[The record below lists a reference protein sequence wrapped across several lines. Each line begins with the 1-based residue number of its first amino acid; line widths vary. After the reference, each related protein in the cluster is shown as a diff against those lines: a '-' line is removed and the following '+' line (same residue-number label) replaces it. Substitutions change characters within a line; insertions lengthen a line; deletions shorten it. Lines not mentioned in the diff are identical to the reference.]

1 MTSYRMKI
9 LLVEDDQALA
19 NALQR
24 ALEMHGPV
32 VDLISDGAQ
41 ALAWL
46 ANERFDLIVL
56 DLGLPGLDGMELL
69 REARASGH
77 QMPVLIITARDAVPD
92 RVAGLN
98 LGADDY
104 LVKPFEL
111 DEFLARVRALYRRAQ
126 GRGSDS
132 VELGPLVFEGS
143 RRELRHDDQVI
154 AMTPRETAL
163 FEVLLQ
169 QIGAVV
175 TKQQIADS
183 LFSIDNNAQLSAV
196 EVYVHRLRKQLA
208 PYGLSIRTVRGLGYM
223 LEKPA

>member
-1 MTSYRMKI
+1 MKI

-19 NALQR
+19 EALQR
-24 ALEMHGPV
+24 ALEMHGQV
-32 VDLISDGAQ
+32 VDLIGDGAQ

-46 ANERFDLIVL
+46 DNERFDLVVL
-56 DLGLPGLDGMELL
+56 DLGLPSMDGMELL
-69 REARASGH
+69 REARARGH
-77 QMPVLIITARDAVPD
+77 DMPVLIITARDAVPD

-98 LGADDY
+98 SGADDY

-126 GRGSDS
+126 GRASDS
-132 VELGPLVFEGS
+132 VELGPLVFDEA
-143 RRELRHDDQVI
+143 RRELRDQDAVI
-154 AMTPRETAL
+154 ALTPRETAL
-163 FEVLLQ
+163 LEVLVQ

-175 TKQQIADS
+175 TKQQIGDS

-196 EVYVHRLRKQLA
+196 EVYVHRLRKQLL
-208 PYGLSIRTVRGLGYM
+208 PHGLTIRTVRGLGYM

>member
-1 MTSYRMKI
+1 MKI

-19 NALQR
+19 AALQR
-24 ALEMHGPV
+24 SLENHGQLV
-32 VDLISDGAQ
+32 EAIGDGAQ

-46 ANERFDLIVL
+46 GSESFDLVVL

-69 REARASGH
+69 RAARAAGH
-77 QMPVLIITARDAVPD
+77 NMPMLIITARDAVPD

-98 LGADDY
+98 SGADDY

-126 GRGSDS
+126 GRASDA
-132 VELGPLVFEGS
+132 VELGALRYVAS
-143 RRELRHDDQVI
+143 RRELRNGDEVL
-154 AMTPRETAL
+154 ALTPRETAL
-163 FEVLLQ
+163 LEVLVQ

-175 TKQQIADS
+175 TKKQIGDS

-196 EVYVHRLRKQLA
+196 EVYVHRLRKHLA
-208 PYGLSIRTVRGLGYM
+208 PHGLSIRTVRGLGYM

>member
-1 MTSYRMKI
+1 MKV

-19 NALQR
+19 EALQR
-24 ALEMHGPV
+24 ALEMHGQV
-32 VDLISDGAQ
+32 VDLIGDGAQ

-46 ANERFDLIVL
+46 NNEHFDLVVL
-56 DLGLPGLDGMELL
+56 DLGLPSMDGMELL
-69 REARASGH
+69 REARARGH
-77 QMPVLIITARDAVPD
+77 DMPVLIITARDAVPD

-98 LGADDY
+98 SGADDY

-126 GRGSDS
+126 GRASDS
-132 VELGPLVFEGS
+132 VELGPLVFNAA
-143 RRELRHDDQVI
+143 RRELSEQDVVI
-154 AMTPRETAL
+154 ALTPRETAL
-163 FEVLLQ
+163 LEVLVQ

-175 TKQQIADS
+175 TKQQIGDS

-196 EVYVHRLRKQLA
+196 EVYVHRLRKQLV
-208 PYGLSIRTVRGLGYM
+208 PHGLSIRTVRGLGYM